1 MQAAAIQ
8 AKFLYYSNIF
18 TLKEKNGDLCVK
30 FILFKAYFR
39 WRMVHHNIF
48 IMYDSEI
55 NINSTRLNF
64 GPIIMV
70 Y

>member
-8 AKFLYYSNIF
+8 AKFLYVSKIF
-18 TLKEKNGDLCVK
+18 TLKEINGDLCVK
-30 FILFKAYFR
+30 FILLRYTLGGE
-39 WRMVHHNIF
+39 WCTINIF
-48 IMYDSEI
+48 IMYDSKI

-64 GPIIMV
+64 GPIMV